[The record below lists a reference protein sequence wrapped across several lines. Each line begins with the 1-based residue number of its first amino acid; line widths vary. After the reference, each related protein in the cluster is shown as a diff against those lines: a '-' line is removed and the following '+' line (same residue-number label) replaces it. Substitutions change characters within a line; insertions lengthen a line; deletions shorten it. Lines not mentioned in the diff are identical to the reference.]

1 LPGVVPGQVYFNVL
15 EYNFYQEMW
24 WEGAM
29 ADQISSGEYVTFVPY
44 GGIPVTIV
52 KYGGIFVRVVSY
64 GGKQVTYVRSGG
76 AEIAIPR
83 EAELP
88 EFVKEELGY

>member
-1 LPGVVPGQVYFNVL
+1 
-15 EYNFYQEMW
+15 
-24 WEGAM
+24 M
-29 ADQISSGEYVTFVPY
+29 ADSITTGDNVTFVPY
-44 GGIPVTIV
+44 GGIQVTIV
-52 KYGGIFVRVVSY
+52 RDGGTFVRVLSY

-76 AEIAIPR
+76 APISIDR

>member
-1 LPGVVPGQVYFNVL
+1 MIQIK
-15 EYNFYQEMW
+15 EFYTFD
-24 WEGAM
+24 EGAM
-29 ADQISSGEYVTFVPY
+29 ADQVSSGEYVTFVPQ

-52 KYGGIFVRVVSY
+52 RYGGTFVRVVFY
-64 GGKQVTYVRSGG
+64 GGKPVTYVRSGG
-76 AEIAIPR
+76 QQVSVPA

>member
-1 LPGVVPGQVYFNVL
+1 MPALSGGMMAEQVL
-15 EYNFYQEMW
+15 
-24 WEGAM
+24 
-29 ADQISSGEYVTFVPY
+29 SGEYVTFVRS

-52 KYGGIFVRVVSY
+52 RYGGTFVRVVFY

-76 AEIAIPR
+76 QEISIPM